1 MDAGLV
7 VDGQRRWFWLGIG
20 VLIALVLGVLNY
32 FVGPEVGFSIFYL
45 VPVGLVI
52 WYSGRQLGF
61 AVSGIAAILWFL
73 ADVFSGAAYGH
84 TWIYLWNTLVVLG
97 FFLIVAT
104 LVGIWQRTS
113 SANLALTRIDPITG
127 AISAPYFY
135 DLAKIELSRSNR
147 YKRPLTMAYFDL
159 DDFQAVNDRFGR
171 SAGDEVLHL
180 VGTAVRRQIRN
191 VDIFARQG
199 DDEFVLLMPETGEV
213 EAQAVISRLRQRL
226 MNEMQTGGWP
236 VTFSIG
242 VVTFVKIPRGVE
254 DMVKMATD
262 VMLPVKMGGKN
273 GVSYTI
279 YEG

>member
-1 MDAGLV
+1 MGAGLV
-7 VDGQRRWFWLGIG
+7 ADGQRRWFWLGIG
-20 VLIALVLGVLNY
+20 VLIALVLGVFNY

-45 VPVGLVI
+45 VPVGLVA

-73 ADVFSGAAYGH
+73 ADVFGGAAYAH

-104 LVGIWQRTS
+104 LVSIWQRTS
-113 SANLALTRIDPITG
+113 SANLALSRTDPITG

-171 SAGDEVLHL
+171 SVGDEVLHS
-180 VGTAVRRQIRN
+180 VGTVVRRQIRT
-191 VDIFARQG
+191 VDIFARRG

-213 EAQAVISRLRQRL
+213 EAQAVVSRIRQRL
-226 MNEMQTGGWP
+226 SNEMQAGGWP

-242 VVTFVKIPRGVE
+242 VVTFVKIPKGVE
-254 DMVKMATD
+254 DMVKMAAD
-262 VMLPVKMGGKN
+262 VMLPVKSGGKN

-279 YEG
+279 FEG